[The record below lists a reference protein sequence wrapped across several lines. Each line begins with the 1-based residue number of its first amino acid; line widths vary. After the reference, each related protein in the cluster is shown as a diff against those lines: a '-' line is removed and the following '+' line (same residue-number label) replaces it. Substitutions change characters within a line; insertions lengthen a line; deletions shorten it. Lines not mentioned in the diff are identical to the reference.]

1 MEAPSL
7 LETGFA
13 AVLLAATFVVGER
26 THILGRLLTPRSL
39 TSFGGGMA
47 AAYVFLHVMPELH
60 GARHAFTEAA
70 AMALPYEGKAIYY
83 LALAGFLSFYGIR
96 HFHTRQLSAREG
108 KPDRLDFQVQ
118 IGGFAA
124 YAWLMGYL
132 LLRGLEAHHIAI
144 GLYAVAMAFH
154 CLAINRE
161 LSHEYGDD
169 YYRSGRFILAGHGPR
184 RLGKRGAARP
194 AGEPDPAAA
203 RLSVGRRDHEQPDP
217 GTADGKGWPLLAL
230 HHGRPPL
237 RPHPA
242 AAGLTATFLFL
253 RRNQKWTTSGC
264 ASSTT

>member
-161 LSHEYGDD
+161 LSHEYGND
-169 YYRSGRFILAGHGPR
+169 YRRTGRFILAGMALAGWAS
-184 RLGKRGAARP
+184 AALLDLP
-194 AGEPDPAAA
+194 AS
-203 RLSVGRRDHEQPDP
+203 LI
-217 GTADGKGWPLLAL
+217 PLLLAFL
-230 HHGRPPL
+230 SGAVIMNSLILELPTEKDGRFWPFITGGLLYGLILLPL
-237 RPHPA
+237 
-242 AAGLTATFLFL
+242 G
-253 RRNQKWTTSGC
+253 
-264 ASSTT
+264 

>member
-13 AVLLAATFVVGER
+13 AVLLAAAFVVGER
-26 THILGRLLTPRSL
+26 THLLGRLLTPRSL

-161 LSHEYGDD
+161 LSHEYGND
-169 YYRSGRFILAGHGPR
+169 YRRSGRFILAGMALTGWAS
-184 RLGKRGAARP
+184 AALLDLP
-194 AGEPDPAAA
+194 AS
-203 RLSVGRRDHEQPDP
+203 LI
-217 GTADGKGWPLLAL
+217 PLLLAFL
-230 HHGRPPL
+230 SGAVIMNSLILELPTEKDGRFWPFITGGLLYGLILLPL
-237 RPHPA
+237 
-242 AAGLTATFLFL
+242 G
-253 RRNQKWTTSGC
+253 
-264 ASSTT
+264 

>member
-13 AVLLAATFVVGER
+13 AVLLAAAFVVGER
-26 THILGRLLTPRSL
+26 THLLGRLLTPRSL

-161 LSHEYGDD
+161 LSHEYGND
-169 YYRSGRFILAGHGPR
+169 YRRTAGH
-184 RLGKRGAARP
+184 
-194 AGEPDPAAA
+194 
-203 RLSVGRRDHEQPDP
+203 RDCF
-217 GTADGKGWPLLAL
+217 AD
-230 HHGRPPL
+230 RS
-237 RPHPA
+237 
-242 AAGLTATFLFL
+242 
-253 RRNQKWTTSGC
+253 TSGVD
-264 ASSTT
+264 SR

>member
-13 AVLLAATFVVGER
+13 AVLLAAAFVVGER
-26 THILGRLLTPRSL
+26 THLLGRLLTPRSL

-132 LLRGLEAHHIAI
+132 LLRGLEARHVAI
-144 GLYAVAMAFH
+144 GLYAVAMGFH

-161 LSHEYGDD
+161 LSHEYGND
-169 YYRSGRFILAGHGPR
+169 YRRSGRFILAGMALTGWAS
-184 RLGKRGAARP
+184 AALLDLP
-194 AGEPDPAAA
+194 AS
-203 RLSVGRRDHEQPDP
+203 LI
-217 GTADGKGWPLLAL
+217 PLLLAFL
-230 HHGRPPL
+230 SGAVIMNSLILELPTEKDGRFWPFITGGLLYGLILLPL
-237 RPHPA
+237 
-242 AAGLTATFLFL
+242 G
-253 RRNQKWTTSGC
+253 
-264 ASSTT
+264 

>member
-13 AVLLAATFVVGER
+13 AVLLAAAFVVGER
-26 THILGRLLTPRSL
+26 THLLGRLLTPRSL

-132 LLRGLEAHHIAI
+132 LLRGLEAHHAAI
-144 GLYAVAMAFH
+144 ELYAVAMGFH

-161 LSHEYGDD
+161 LSHEYGND
-169 YYRSGRFILAGHGPR
+169 YRRTGRFILAGMALAGWAS
-184 RLGKRGAARP
+184 AALLDLP
-194 AGEPDPAAA
+194 AS
-203 RLSVGRRDHEQPDP
+203 LI
-217 GTADGKGWPLLAL
+217 PLLLAFL
-230 HHGRPPL
+230 SGAVIMNSLILELPTEKDGRFWPFITGGLLYGLILLPL
-237 RPHPA
+237 
-242 AAGLTATFLFL
+242 G
-253 RRNQKWTTSGC
+253 
-264 ASSTT
+264 

>member
-13 AVLLAATFVVGER
+13 AVLLAAAFVVGER
-26 THILGRLLTPRSL
+26 THLLGRLLTPRSL

-161 LSHEYGDD
+161 LSHEYGND
-169 YYRSGRFILAGHGPR
+169 YRRTGRFILAGMALAGWAS
-184 RLGKRGAARP
+184 AALLDLP
-194 AGEPDPAAA
+194 AS
-203 RLSVGRRDHEQPDP
+203 LI
-217 GTADGKGWPLLAL
+217 PLLLAFL
-230 HHGRPPL
+230 SGAVIMNSLILELPTEKDGRFWPFLSGGLLYGLILLPL
-237 RPHPA
+237 
-242 AAGLTATFLFL
+242 G
-253 RRNQKWTTSGC
+253 
-264 ASSTT
+264 

>member
-13 AVLLAATFVVGER
+13 AVLLAAAFVVGER
-26 THILGRLLTPRSL
+26 THLLGRLLTPRSL

-161 LSHEYGDD
+161 LSHEYGND
-169 YYRSGRFILAGHGPR
+169 YRRTGRFILAGMALAGWAS
-184 RLGKRGAARP
+184 AALLDLP
-194 AGEPDPAAA
+194 AS
-203 RLSVGRRDHEQPDP
+203 LI
-217 GTADGKGWPLLAL
+217 PLLLAFL
-230 HHGRPPL
+230 SGSVIMNSLILELPTEKDGRFWPFITGGLLYGLILLPL
-237 RPHPA
+237 
-242 AAGLTATFLFL
+242 G
-253 RRNQKWTTSGC
+253 
-264 ASSTT
+264 

>member
-13 AVLLAATFVVGER
+13 AVLLAAAFVVGER
-26 THILGRLLTPRSL
+26 THLLGRLLTPRSL

-161 LSHEYGDD
+161 LSHEYGND
-169 YYRSGRFILAGHGPR
+169 YRRTGRFILAGMALAGWAS
-184 RLGKRGAARP
+184 AALLDLP
-194 AGEPDPAAA
+194 AS
-203 RLSVGRRDHEQPDP
+203 LI
-217 GTADGKGWPLLAL
+217 PLLLAFL
-230 HHGRPPL
+230 SGAVIMNSLILELPTEKDGRFWPFMTGGLLYGLILPPL
-237 RPHPA
+237 
-242 AAGLTATFLFL
+242 G
-253 RRNQKWTTSGC
+253 
-264 ASSTT
+264 

>member
-1 MEAPSL
+1 MEAHSL

-132 LLRGLEAHHIAI
+132 LLRGLEAHHAAI
-144 GLYAVAMAFH
+144 ELYAVAMSFH

-161 LSHEYGDD
+161 LSNEYGND
-169 YYRSGRFILAGHGPR
+169 YRGSGRFVLAGMALAGWAS
-184 RLGKRGAARP
+184 AALLDLP
-194 AGEPDPAAA
+194 AS
-203 RLSVGRRDHEQPDP
+203 LI
-217 GTADGKGWPLLAL
+217 PLLLAFL
-230 HHGRPPL
+230 SGAVIMNSLILELPTEKDGRFWPFITGGLLYGLILLPL
-237 RPHPA
+237 
-242 AAGLTATFLFL
+242 G
-253 RRNQKWTTSGC
+253 
-264 ASSTT
+264 

>member
-13 AVLLAATFVVGER
+13 AVLLAAAFVVGER
-26 THILGRLLTPRSL
+26 THLLGRLLTPRSL

-132 LLRGLEAHHIAI
+132 LLRGLEAHHVAI
-144 GLYAVAMAFH
+144 GLYAVAMGFH

-161 LSHEYGDD
+161 LSHEYGND
-169 YYRSGRFILAGHGPR
+169 YRRTGRFILAGMALAGWAS
-184 RLGKRGAARP
+184 AALLDLP
-194 AGEPDPAAA
+194 AS
-203 RLSVGRRDHEQPDP
+203 LI
-217 GTADGKGWPLLAL
+217 PLLLAFL
-230 HHGRPPL
+230 SGAVIMNSLILELPTEKDGRFWPFITGGLLYGLILLPL
-237 RPHPA
+237 
-242 AAGLTATFLFL
+242 G
-253 RRNQKWTTSGC
+253 
-264 ASSTT
+264 

>member
-13 AVLLAATFVVGER
+13 AVLLAAAFVVGER
-26 THILGRLLTPRSL
+26 THLLGRLLTPRSL

-132 LLRGLEAHHIAI
+132 LLRGLEARHVAI
-144 GLYAVAMAFH
+144 GLYAVAMGFH

-161 LSHEYGDD
+161 LSHEYGND
-169 YYRSGRFILAGHGPR
+169 YRRTGRFILAGMALAGWAS
-184 RLGKRGAARP
+184 AALLDLP
-194 AGEPDPAAA
+194 AS
-203 RLSVGRRDHEQPDP
+203 LI
-217 GTADGKGWPLLAL
+217 PLLLAFL
-230 HHGRPPL
+230 SGAVIMNSLILELPTEKDGRFWPFITGGLLYGLILLPL
-237 RPHPA
+237 
-242 AAGLTATFLFL
+242 G
-253 RRNQKWTTSGC
+253 
-264 ASSTT
+264 

>member
-1 MEAPSL
+1 MEAHSL

-161 LSHEYGDD
+161 LSHEYGND
-169 YYRSGRFILAGHGPR
+169 YRRTGRFILAGMALAGWAS
-184 RLGKRGAARP
+184 AALLDLP
-194 AGEPDPAAA
+194 AS
-203 RLSVGRRDHEQPDP
+203 LI
-217 GTADGKGWPLLAL
+217 PLLLAFL
-230 HHGRPPL
+230 SGAVIMNSLILELPTEKDGRFWPFITGGLLYGLILLPL
-237 RPHPA
+237 
-242 AAGLTATFLFL
+242 G
-253 RRNQKWTTSGC
+253 
-264 ASSTT
+264 

>member
-7 LETGFA
+7 LVTGFA
-13 AVLLAATFVVGER
+13 AVLLAAAFVVGER
-26 THILGRLLTPRSL
+26 THLLGRLLTPRSL

-161 LSHEYGDD
+161 LSHEYGND
-169 YYRSGRFILAGHGPR
+169 YRRTGRFILAGMALAGWAS
-184 RLGKRGAARP
+184 AALLDLP
-194 AGEPDPAAA
+194 AS
-203 RLSVGRRDHEQPDP
+203 LI
-217 GTADGKGWPLLAL
+217 PLLLAFL
-230 HHGRPPL
+230 SGAVIMNSLILELPTEKDGRFWPFITGGLLYGLILLPL
-237 RPHPA
+237 
-242 AAGLTATFLFL
+242 G
-253 RRNQKWTTSGC
+253 
-264 ASSTT
+264 

>member
-1 MEAPSL
+1 MEAATL
-7 LETGFA
+7 FETGLA
-13 AVLLAATFVVGER
+13 ALLLAAAFVVGER
-26 THILGRLLTPRSL
+26 THLLGRLLTPRSL

-161 LSHEYGDD
+161 LSHEYGND
-169 YYRSGRFILAGHGPR
+169 YRRSGRFILAGMALAGWAS
-184 RLGKRGAARP
+184 AALLDLP
-194 AGEPDPAAA
+194 AS
-203 RLSVGRRDHEQPDP
+203 LI
-217 GTADGKGWPLLAL
+217 PLLLAFL
-230 HHGRPPL
+230 SGAVIMNSLILELPTEKDGRFWPFITGGLLYGLILLPL
-237 RPHPA
+237 
-242 AAGLTATFLFL
+242 G
-253 RRNQKWTTSGC
+253 
-264 ASSTT
+264 

>member
-13 AVLLAATFVVGER
+13 AVLLAAAFVVGER
-26 THILGRLLTPRSL
+26 THLLGRVLTPRSL

-161 LSHEYGDD
+161 LSHEYGND
-169 YYRSGRFILAGHGPR
+169 YRRTGRFILAGMALAGWAS
-184 RLGKRGAARP
+184 AALLDLP
-194 AGEPDPAAA
+194 AS
-203 RLSVGRRDHEQPDP
+203 LI
-217 GTADGKGWPLLAL
+217 PLLLAFL
-230 HHGRPPL
+230 SGAVIMNSLILELPTEKDGRFWPFITGGLLYGLILLPL
-237 RPHPA
+237 
-242 AAGLTATFLFL
+242 G
-253 RRNQKWTTSGC
+253 
-264 ASSTT
+264 

>member
-1 MEAPSL
+1 MEAHSL

-132 LLRGLEAHHIAI
+132 LLRGLEARHFAI
-144 GLYAVAMAFH
+144 GLYAVAMGFH

-161 LSHEYGDD
+161 LSHEYGND
-169 YYRSGRFILAGHGPR
+169 YRRTGRFILAGMALAGWAS
-184 RLGKRGAARP
+184 AALLDLP
-194 AGEPDPAAA
+194 AS
-203 RLSVGRRDHEQPDP
+203 LI
-217 GTADGKGWPLLAL
+217 PLLLAFL
-230 HHGRPPL
+230 SGAVIMNSLILELPTEKDGRFWPFITGGLLYGLILLPL
-237 RPHPA
+237 
-242 AAGLTATFLFL
+242 G
-253 RRNQKWTTSGC
+253 
-264 ASSTT
+264 

>member
-13 AVLLAATFVVGER
+13 AVLLAAAFVVGER
-26 THILGRLLTPRSL
+26 THLLGRLLTPRSL

-161 LSHEYGDD
+161 LSHEYGND
-169 YYRSGRFILAGHGPR
+169 YRRTGRFILAGMALAGWAS
-184 RLGKRGAARP
+184 AALLDLP
-194 AGEPDPAAA
+194 AS
-203 RLSVGRRDHEQPDP
+203 LI
-217 GTADGKGWPLLAL
+217 PLLLAFL
-230 HHGRPPL
+230 SGAVIMNSLILELPTEKDGRFWPFITGGLLYGLILLPL
-237 RPHPA
+237 
-242 AAGLTATFLFL
+242 G
-253 RRNQKWTTSGC
+253 
-264 ASSTT
+264 

>member
-13 AVLLAATFVVGER
+13 AVLLAAAFVVGER
-26 THILGRLLTPRSL
+26 THLLGRLLTPRSL

-161 LSHEYGDD
+161 LSHEYGND
-169 YYRSGRFILAGHGPR
+169 YRRTGRFILAGMALAGWAS
-184 RLGKRGAARP
+184 AALLDLP
-194 AGEPDPAAA
+194 AS
-203 RLSVGRRDHEQPDP
+203 LI
-217 GTADGKGWPLLAL
+217 PLLLAFL
-230 HHGRPPL
+230 SGAVIMNSLILELPTEKDGRFWPD
-237 RPHPA
+237 
-242 AAGLTATFLFL
+242 FD
-253 RRNQKWTTSGC
+253 TTK
-264 ASSTT
+264 

>member
-13 AVLLAATFVVGER
+13 AVLLAAAFVV
-26 THILGRLLTPRSL
+26 LGRLLTPRSL

-161 LSHEYGDD
+161 LSHEYGND
-169 YYRSGRFILAGHGPR
+169 YRRTGRFILAGMALAGWAS
-184 RLGKRGAARP
+184 AALLDLP
-194 AGEPDPAAA
+194 AS
-203 RLSVGRRDHEQPDP
+203 LI
-217 GTADGKGWPLLAL
+217 PLLLAFL
-230 HHGRPPL
+230 SGAVIMNSLILELPTEKDGRFWPFITGGLLYGLILLPL
-237 RPHPA
+237 
-242 AAGLTATFLFL
+242 G
-253 RRNQKWTTSGC
+253 
-264 ASSTT
+264 

>member
-13 AVLLAATFVVGER
+13 AVLLAAAFVVGER
-26 THILGRLLTPRSL
+26 THLLGRLLTPRSL

-132 LLRGLEAHHIAI
+132 LLRGLEAHHAAI
-144 GLYAVAMAFH
+144 ELYAVAMGFH

-161 LSHEYGDD
+161 LRHEYGND
-169 YYRSGRFILAGHGPR
+169 YRRTGRFILAGMALAGWAS
-184 RLGKRGAARP
+184 AALLDLP
-194 AGEPDPAAA
+194 AS
-203 RLSVGRRDHEQPDP
+203 LI
-217 GTADGKGWPLLAL
+217 PLLLAFL
-230 HHGRPPL
+230 SGAVIMNSLILELPTEKDGRFWPFITGGLLYGLILLPL
-237 RPHPA
+237 
-242 AAGLTATFLFL
+242 G
-253 RRNQKWTTSGC
+253 
-264 ASSTT
+264 

>member
-1 MEAPSL
+1 MEAHSL

-108 KPDRLDFQVQ
+108 KPDRLDFQIQ

-132 LLRGLEAHHIAI
+132 LLRGLEAHHAAI
-144 GLYAVAMAFH
+144 ELYAVAMGFH
-154 CLAINRE
+154 CVAINRE

-169 YYRSGRFILAGHGPR
+169 YYRSGRFILAGMALAGWAS
-184 RLGKRGAARP
+184 AALLDLP
-194 AGEPDPAAA
+194 AS
-203 RLSVGRRDHEQPDP
+203 LI
-217 GTADGKGWPLLAL
+217 PLLLAFL
-230 HHGRPPL
+230 SGAVIMNSLILELPTEKDGRFWPFITGGLLYGLILLPL
-237 RPHPA
+237 
-242 AAGLTATFLFL
+242 G
-253 RRNQKWTTSGC
+253 
-264 ASSTT
+264 

>member
-13 AVLLAATFVVGER
+13 AVLLAAAFVVGER
-26 THILGRLLTPRSL
+26 THLLGRLLTPRSL

-161 LSHEYGDD
+161 LSHEYGND
-169 YYRSGRFILAGHGPR
+169 YRRTGRFILAGMALAGWAS
-184 RLGKRGAARP
+184 AALLDLP
-194 AGEPDPAAA
+194 AS
-203 RLSVGRRDHEQPDP
+203 LI
-217 GTADGKGWPLLAL
+217 PLLLAFL
-230 HHGRPPL
+230 SGAVIMNSLILELPTEKDGRFWPFMTGGLLYGLILLPL
-237 RPHPA
+237 
-242 AAGLTATFLFL
+242 G
-253 RRNQKWTTSGC
+253 
-264 ASSTT
+264 

>member
-1 MEAPSL
+1 MEAHSL

-132 LLRGLEAHHIAI
+132 LLRGLEAHHAAI
-144 GLYAVAMAFH
+144 ELYAVAMGFH

-161 LSHEYGDD
+161 LSHEYGND
-169 YYRSGRFILAGHGPR
+169 YRRTGRFILAGMALAGWAS
-184 RLGKRGAARP
+184 AALLDLP
-194 AGEPDPAAA
+194 AS
-203 RLSVGRRDHEQPDP
+203 LI
-217 GTADGKGWPLLAL
+217 PLLLAFL
-230 HHGRPPL
+230 SGAVIMNSLILELPTEKDGRFWPFITGGLLYGLILLPL
-237 RPHPA
+237 
-242 AAGLTATFLFL
+242 G
-253 RRNQKWTTSGC
+253 
-264 ASSTT
+264 